1 MQLTHLH
8 KKKDKLQ
15 EALNVTEAPPELAG
29 NEIAIEQHF
38 FVGETRRLL
47 DVIDQVK

>member
-1 MQLTHLH
+1 MQLTHLQ

-15 EALNVTEAPPELAG
+15 EALNVTEAPPTLAG
-29 NEIAIEQHF
+29 NMIAFQEHF

-47 DVIDQVK
+47 DVIDHVK